1 MAHTIVDPAKLT
13 VTEVSTDLAGMDA
26 AVQTSLRTL
35 AAGDKIIEIIYERQK
50 DSNDIVVNIIWEDQ

>member
-1 MAHTIVDPAKLT
+1 MAHTITDPSKLT
-13 VTEVSTDLAGMDA
+13 VTEISTDLAGMDA